1 VINNSDHIIWK
12 EFKEGKEDALSFIY
26 HQNVDFLFFYGKKFT
41 ADEAMILDVIQ
52 DLFFYLI
59 QKRKSLGDTEN
70 IRMYLLKAFRRSL
83 FDAIKKKEKFLNFDN
98 SNFEPEI
105 VFSVEENLVAEE
117 ELSEKNRELKRVMQ
131 LLTPQ
136 QREILYYK
144 FTCNFDYN
152 QICELMA
159 ISYDSARQ
167 LVSRSVQSLKKY
179 MTIKA
184 ILFLIF
190 FS

>member
-1 VINNSDHIIWK
+1 MINNSDHIIWK

>member
-1 VINNSDHIIWK
+1 
-12 EFKEGKEDALSFIY
+12 
-26 HQNVDFLFFYGKKFT
+26 
-41 ADEAMILDVIQ
+41 VIQ